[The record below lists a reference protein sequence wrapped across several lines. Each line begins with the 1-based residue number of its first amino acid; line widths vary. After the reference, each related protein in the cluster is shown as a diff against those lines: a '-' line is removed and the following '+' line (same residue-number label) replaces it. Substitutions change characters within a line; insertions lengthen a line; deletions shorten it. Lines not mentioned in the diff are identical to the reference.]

1 MAKYIAVEV
10 NSTTSEAGIVAISDD
25 ENDAID
31 QVVHEAREWGY
42 ADQVRILSGTLF
54 SEVDLSQAPYY
65 VITPISAGPPE
76 VEDDLS
82 VPCNV
87 CGAEAGEH
95 CDLEKEGF

>member
-42 ADQVRILSGTLF
+42 ADQIRILSGTLF

-65 VITPISAGPPE
+65 VTTPIPTGPPD
-76 VEDDLS
+76 EDEDEPTGFDHFYRTL
-82 VPCNV
+82 
-87 CGAEAGEH
+87 
-95 CDLEKEGF
+95 KENL